1 VQEVNARKE
10 QGGLTHPSFG
20 VGKEMRSSMAAIE
33 EGAKEVRKIK
43 R

>member
-1 VQEVNARKE
+1 
-10 QGGLTHPSFG
+10 